1 MYTLSVATVILH
13 DDDDD
18 DDDDNE
24 EAAIPRERIVIKT
37 KGKIILKYKDLITEI
52 QRVWNVKA
60 KAITEIKGVSGT
72 ILESLRQYLSN
83 IPGKHEI
90 NRLNAELNPICYLL
104 ALLGAHHF
112 LHVSRIR
119 VKELQQTA
127 TLGTAHKLRDVLM

>member
-1 MYTLSVATVILH
+1 LYTLSVATVILH

-83 IPGKHEI
+83 IPGKHKI
-90 NRLNAELNPICYLL
+90 
-104 ALLGAHHF
+104 
-112 LHVSRIR
+112 
-119 VKELQQTA
+119 KELQKTA
-127 TLGTAHKLRDVLM
+127 ILGITHILRKMLM